1 MPSPRRAAFV
11 AGLLGSGV
19 AVFVLSLGRLVLG
32 PPGFLDTIADGVTR
46 FVPLPVFEAVLSVL
60 GPFAKGMTFAG
71 VAAGALL
78 AGGIAGLLFARR
90 PGTGTGDALFVSGT
104 AWLLAEA
111 VALPIAG
118 AGFFGSNL
126 GTPPFSLQAP
136 LLVAALGYGFVFTG
150 IVAGFEAAA
159 QEPGAAGSGLL
170 SRRRFIG
177 RSLTFL
183 GVGALVAAG
192 GSVVLQVLAGARHPA
207 GGQPGTELSAFG
219 PTPALTPVDD
229 FYRVD
234 KNLIPPSV
242 DGDSWRLTVD
252 GLVEHPQSYS
262 LSDLRAKKRQEMF
275 RTLECIS
282 YQVVPGDDLIS
293 NQRWGG
299 VLMSDLLD
307 EAGVKPAAG
316 FVLFEAA
323 DGYTESI
330 PLEVARD
337 PLTWVAYEMGP
348 AGTPLLATHGFPARV
363 LIAGRFGM
371 KQPKWLTR
379 IQLAGADI
387 DGYWEQRGWDKQAVV
402 VTMSRVDWPRPND
415 DVPIG
420 TAFKVYGIA
429 NAGNR
434 GISKVEVSADDG
446 ATWQDAEVEPI
457 TDPLGPLTWVRWR
470 VSVTAA
476 AAGAVWL
483 VARATDGKGQ
493 VQDGTP
499 RSPLP
504 AGATGWHRVRVF
516 ASASA
521 QAPSAG
527 ELAQRPQ
534 FRSAGLPPGWRAPAH
549 DWRSR

>member
-11 AGLLGSGV
+11 AGLLGAAV
-19 AVFVLSLGRLVLG
+19 AVFVLSIGRLVLG

-46 FVPLPVFEAVLSVL
+46 FVPLPVFEAVLSAL

-71 VAAGALL
+71 VAVGALL
-78 AGGIAGLLFARR
+78 AGGIAGLIFARR
-90 PGTGTGDALFVSGT
+90 PGTSFGDALFVSGT

-111 VALPIAG
+111 VALPIFG
-118 AGFFGSNL
+118 AGFFGSSL

-150 IVAGFEAAA
+150 IVAA
-159 QEPGAAGSGLL
+159 QEPGATESGVL

-177 RSLTFL
+177 RTLTFL

-242 DGDSWRLTVD
+242 DGDAWRLTVD
-252 GLVEHPQSYS
+252 GLVENPQSYS
-262 LSDLRAKKRQEMF
+262 MSDLRGKRRQEMF

-299 VLMSDLLD
+299 VRMSDLLD
-307 EAGVKPAAG
+307 EAGVKHDAA

-337 PLTWVAYEMGP
+337 PLTLVADEMGP

-379 IQLAGADI
+379 IQLAAADI

-402 VTMSRVDWPRPND
+402 VTMSRIDWPRPND

-420 TAFKVYGIA
+420 GPFKVYGIA

-434 GISKVEVSADDG
+434 GISTVEVSADDG
-446 ATWQDAEVEPI
+446 TTWQDAEVEPI
-457 TDPLGPLTWVRWR
+457 ADPLGPLTWVRWR

-504 AGATGWHRVRVF
+504 AGSTGWNRVRVF
-516 ASASA
+516 ASANA
-521 QAPSAG
+521 
-527 ELAQRPQ
+527 
-534 FRSAGLPPGWRAPAH
+534 
-549 DWRSR
+549 